1 MEIHKGM
8 ERRCLMEFK
17 ESAQMLSIKHSRYV
31 LCWGNIPADLNL
43 STITQKFKFS
53 RILLTIDCFQELQ
66 CARFNDCQCM
76 GLYSLLLFYPHEVGK
91 PEKTK

>member
-1 MEIHKGM
+1 MELHKGM
-8 ERRCLMEFK
+8 ERRYLMEFK
-17 ESAQMLSIKHSRYV
+17 ESAQMLPIKHSRYV

-66 CARFNDCQCM
+66 CERFNDCQYLR
-76 GLYSLLLFYPHEVGK
+76 LYSLFFLFPHEIGK
-91 PEKTK
+91 TEKTK